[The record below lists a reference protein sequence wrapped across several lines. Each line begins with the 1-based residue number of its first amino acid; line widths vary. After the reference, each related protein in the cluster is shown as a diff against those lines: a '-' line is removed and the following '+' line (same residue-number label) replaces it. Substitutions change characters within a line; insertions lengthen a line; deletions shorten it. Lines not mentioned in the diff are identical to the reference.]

1 MTIRHRALAVA
12 LLVLT
17 FAAAVHMAFALP
29 ALATPNELLNFEY
42 VQVMRQIGGLP
53 NRGLVD
59 SEVRYTEW
67 HQPPLYFTF
76 AALFGLSVPVPPSA
90 VNPPPPIE
98 LAGNPH
104 YLATPVGNRNPV
116 VHVNPANTPLLYT
129 SRVAAALL
137 GALGVAAL
145 YAAGKR
151 VYGPAAGLLM
161 ASILAFQPTYVH
173 LSGSVNNDMPLTA
186 VVTMVMSLAVFLV
199 TSDGRRVT
207 SEEKSSRKGRKERQE
222 QISRKDAKN
231 AKLRILSLAFFA
243 SLREVLPYFVLGLL
257 CAAAILTKANGVF
270 VLVFPAMVFL
280 ELVLRWAATR
290 HAPPAEVPGSGF
302 QVPGAERASLA
313 PDPASEDVDSA
324 GGLAPW
330 LLAPSPPATRHL
342 PPVTRHSSLV
352 ALLAMAAGLL
362 PLWAG
367 WLWLNAVRMR
377 DALGLSGS
385 LPVGRVLRLSPLDF
399 GHVVP
404 FLPAVWRSYWLDW
417 SAGDVGHGPEWLYWL
432 WLLAVVGMLL
442 GWGRRAHAK
451 DAKGAKGAKKKETSS
466 SWRSWLSWRPW
477 RELFSPPPAT
487 RHSPLLTPMIVMAF
501 LGISYLYF
509 AVKALTVKEAGWM
522 VPEGRWW
529 LPGLPMLAWLLAA
542 GYARWWSPRRR
553 EGALLAAAAVPPF
566 IALVLLAFHLPAL
579 YPRAELVETHCA
591 TEEQGCRGAGGN
603 AAPLLTYG
611 PLSLLEATA
620 NNPTTGQPALV
631 TLTWRAESDV
641 AADYTVNAQLLAQEP
656 GGWRKLAE
664 HNSFPGQGMNPT
676 DGWQAGEVWRDRLM
690 LLPETT
696 LNGPTLAALQVRVTE
711 GGPAPIVNGSP
722 QTAAPPGPPLRDLP
736 PTRDGQP
743 VELPVVASVVVRPA
757 APLAPPTAEGAAA
770 LFAASFQL
778 AASAVEMGGDG
789 PVVTLWWAATAAP
802 EIDYTIFVHLLDA
815 AGNVV
820 AQADGPPN
828 DGLSPTSLWRPGDVV
843 RDVHRFP
850 PGTVVPDGGRIR
862 VGAYRPDTGERAP
875 AAQNDVPLAESSVEL
890 RVTSDE

>member
-1 MTIRHRALAVA
+1 MTTRRHRALAVTLLA
-12 LLVLT
+12 LY

-104 YLATPVGNRNPV
+104 YLSTPRGNLNPV
-116 VHVNPANTPLLYT
+116 VHVDPGTTPLLYT
-129 SRVAAALL
+129 SRAAAALL

-161 ASILAFQPTYVH
+161 ASILAFQPTFIH

-186 VVTMVMSLAVFLV
+186 VAAVVMGYAVFV
-199 TSDGRRVT
+199 VT
-207 SEEKSSRKGRKERQE
+207 SEEKT
-222 QISRKDAKN
+222 SRKDRQGRQERKI
-231 AKLRILSLAFFA
+231 KSSSLRSSRPWR
-243 SLREVLPYFVLGLL
+243 SLREVLPFFVLGLL

-270 VLVFPAMVFL
+270 VLVFPAVVL
-280 ELVLRWAATR
+280 LALLIGGRHGSLVVGR
-290 HAPPAEVPGSGF
+290 SS
-302 QVPGAERASLA
+302 SLA
-313 PDPASEDVDSA
+313 PLPNPLPQGEGACTLTRPASEDADSTR
-324 GGLAPW
+324 GRRPWPLAPGPW
-330 LLAPSPPATRHL
+330 PLASA
-342 PPVTRHSSLV
+342 
-352 ALLAMAAGLL
+352 AIAAGLL

-417 SAGDVGHGPEWLYWL
+417 SAGDVGYGPDWLYGFWL
-432 WLLAVVGMLL
+432 VAVGGMLL
-442 GWGRRAHAK
+442 GWLRPIRNDELGIRNEEKSSRKGREGEQRTPRK
-451 DAKGAKGAKKKETSS
+451 
-466 SWRSWLSWRPW
+466 RPFLPLRLRPFAPL
-477 RELFSPPPAT
+477 RELFASPTT
-487 RHSPLLTPMIVMAF
+487 RRSPLATPMILLAF

-553 EGALLAAAAVPPF
+553 EGALLAAAAVPPV
-566 IALVLLAFHLPAL
+566 IALALLVFHLPAL
-579 YPRAELVETHCA
+579 YPQAELA
-591 TEEQGCRGAGGN
+591 GRGAGEQGSGGE
-603 AAPLLTYG
+603 AVTPASA
-611 PLSLLEATA
+611 LSFRNLALLEATA
-620 NNPTTGQPALV
+620 EAAVSGRPSAV
-631 TLTWRAESDV
+631 VLTWRAEADV
-641 AADYTVNAQLLAQEP
+641 AADYTVNVQLLAQEP

-676 DGWQAGEVWRDRLM
+676 DGWRAGEVWRDRLT

-722 QTAAPPGPPLRDLP
+722 QTDAPPGTPLRDLP
-736 PTRDGQP
+736 ATRDGRP
-743 VELPVVASVVVRPA
+743 VDPPLMASVVVRPA
-757 APLAPPTAEGAAA
+757 APLAPPAVEGEPAVFAE
-770 LFAASFQL
+770 SFQL
-778 AASAVEMGGDG
+778 AAASAAVEGDG
-789 PVVTLWWAATAAP
+789 PVVTLWWAATAVPPA
-802 EIDYTIFVHLLDA
+802 DYTIFVHLLDA
-815 AGNVV
+815 AGNLL

-828 DGLSPTSLWRPGDVV
+828 DGLSPTGIWQPGDVV

-875 AAQNDVPLAESSVEL
+875 ATQGGAPLAESSVEL

>member
-1 MTIRHRALAVA
+1 MTTRRHRALAVA
-12 LLVLT
+12 LLALY
-17 FAAAVHMAFALP
+17 FAAAVHMALALP
-29 ALATPNELLNFEY
+29 ALASPNELLNFEY

-90 VNPPPPIE
+90 ANPPPPIE
-98 LAGNPH
+98 MQANPH
-104 YLATPVGNRNPV
+104 YLSTPAGNRNPV
-116 VHVNPANTPLLYT
+116 VHVGPANTPLLYT

-151 VYGPAAGLLM
+151 VHGPAAGLLM

-173 LSGSVNNDMPLTA
+173 LSGAVNNDMPLTA
-186 VVTMVMSLAVFLV
+186 VVAIVMSYAVFLV
-199 TSDGRRVT
+199 TRDG
-207 SEEKSSRKGRKERQE
+207 EKSSRQGAKGQRTPR
-222 QISRKDAKN
+222 R
-231 AKLRILSLAFFA
+231 LSFLPWRPRPLAPW
-243 SLREVLPYFVLGLL
+243 RELLPYFVLGLL

-270 VLVFPAMVFL
+270 VLVFPAVVVVG
-280 ELVLRWAATR
+280 LVVGRWSSSSPPPLPNPLPQGEGAGPPTR
-290 HAPPAEVPGSGF
+290 HP
-302 QVPGAERASLA
+302 
-313 PDPASEDVDSA
+313 
-324 GGLAPW
+324 
-330 LLAPSPPATRHL
+330 PPATRHW
-342 PPVTRHSSLV
+342 
-352 ALLAMAAGLL
+352 LLSAAAIAAGLL

-417 SAGDVGHGPEWLYWL
+417 SAGDVGYGPAWLYGFWL
-432 WLLAVVGMLL
+432 GAVGVMLL
-442 GWGRRAHAK
+442 GWLRPIRNYELGIRNEEKSSRKGREGEQRTPR
-451 DAKGAKGAKKKETSS
+451 E
-466 SWRSWLSWRPW
+466 RPFLPLRLRPFAPL
-477 RELFSPPPAT
+477 RELFASPTT
-487 RHSPLLTPMIVMAF
+487 RRSPLATPMILLAF

-522 VPEGRWW
+522 VPEARWW

-542 GYARWWSPRRR
+542 GFARWWSPRRR
-553 EGALLAAAAVPPF
+553 EGALLVAAAVPPV
-566 IALVLLAFHLPAL
+566 IAFGLLAWHLPAL
-579 YPRAELVETHCA
+579 YPRAELA
-591 TEEQGCRGAGGN
+591 GRGAGERGSGGESV
-603 AAPLLTYG
+603 APRSVLSFSPLT
-611 PLSLLEATA
+611 LLEAA
-620 NNPTTGQPALV
+620 AEPAV
-631 TLTWRAESDV
+631 AGRPSAVALTWRAEADIV
-641 AADYTVNAQLLAQEP
+641 ADYTVNVQLLAQAP

-664 HNSFPGQGMNPT
+664 HNSYPGQGLNPT
-676 DGWQAGEVWRDRLM
+676 GGWRAGQVWRDRLA
-690 LLPETT
+690 LVAEGE
-696 LNGPTLAALQVRVTE
+696 LNGPTLAALQVRVTQ

-722 QTAAPPGPPLRDLP
+722 RPPVPTTPLRDLL

-743 VELPVVASVVVRPA
+743 VDPPIVASVVVRPA
-757 APLAPPTAEGAAA
+757 APLVSPATEGDAPV
-770 LFAASFQL
+770 FADAFRL
-778 AASAVEMGGDG
+778 AASSVETDGDG

-802 EIDYTIFVHLLDA
+802 PADYTIFVHLLDA

-828 DGLSPTSLWRPGDVV
+828 DGLSPTGIWQPGDVV

-850 PGTVVPDGGRIR
+850 PGTVVPDGGRLR
-862 VGAYRPDTGERAP
+862 VGAYRPDSGERAP
-875 AAQNDVPLAESSVEL
+875 ATLGGAPLVESSVEL

>member
-1 MTIRHRALAVA
+1 MTICRHRALAVV
-12 LLVLT
+12 LLALT

-29 ALATPNELLNFEY
+29 PLATPNELLNFEY
-42 VQVMRQIGGLP
+42 VQVMRQIRGLP

-76 AALFGLSVPVPPSA
+76 AALFGLSVPVQPSA
-90 VNPPPPIE
+90 ANPPPPIE
-98 LAGNPH
+98 MQANPH
-104 YLATPVGNRNPV
+104 YLSTPAGNRNPV

-137 GALGVAAL
+137 GVLGVAAL

-151 VYGPAAGLLM
+151 VLGPAAGLLM
-161 ASILAFQPTYVH
+161 GSILAFQPTYIH
-173 LSGSVNNDMPLTA
+173 LGGSVNNDMPLTA
-186 VVTMVMSLAVFLV
+186 VVAMVMSYAVLLV
-199 TSDGRRVT
+199 TSDGRRVA
-207 SEEKSSRKGRKERQE
+207 SEKEISRQGRQE
-222 QISRKDAKN
+222 EISRKDAKN
-231 AKLRILSLAFFA
+231 AKFRFLNLAFFA

-270 VLVFPAMVFL
+270 VLVFPVMAL
-280 ELVLRWAATR
+280 LGLVMGWVATR
-290 HAPPAEVPGSGF
+290 DSPPAPRS
-302 QVPGAERASLA
+302 ASENA
-313 PDPASEDVDSA
+313 DSAGGHGPASEDADSA
-324 GGLAPW
+324 GGHGLASEDADSAGGHGPASEDADSTGGHGP
-330 LLAPSPPATRHL
+330 APR
-342 PPVTRHSSLV
+342 VTRRSLLV
-352 ALLAMAAGLL
+352 ALLAIAAGLL
-362 PLWAG
+362 PLWGG

-399 GHVVP
+399 GHVIP

-417 SAGDVGHGPEWLYWL
+417 SAGDVGYGPEWLYVAWL
-432 WLLAVVGMLL
+432 VVVAFMLL
-442 GWGRRAHAK
+442 GWLRPDMRYEIRNTSQEK
-451 DAKGAKGAKKKETSS
+451 DARRTPSKRVPRPSS
-466 SWRSWLSWRPW
+466 LV
-477 RELFSPPPAT
+477 SPMVV
-487 RHSPLLTPMIVMAF
+487 LAF

-553 EGALLAAAAVPPF
+553 EGALLAAAAVPPV
-566 IALVLLAFHLPAL
+566 IAFGLLAFHLPVL
-579 YPRAELVETHCA
+579 YPTAERIDDPCGQAEK
-591 TEEQGCRGAGGN
+591 QGDGGECISSITYDDI
-603 AAPLLTYG
+603 ALLD
-611 PLSLLEATA
+611 ATA
-620 NNPTTGQPALV
+620 DDATAGQPSTV
-631 TLTWRAESDV
+631 VLTWRAETDV
-641 AADYTVNAQLLAQEP
+641 TADTTVNVQLLAQEP

-676 DGWQAGEVWRDRLM
+676 RGWRAGEIWRDRLT
-690 LLPETT
+690 LVPDGA

-722 QTAAPPGPPLRDLP
+722 QPPAPVTPLRDVP

-743 VELPVVASVVVRPA
+743 VESPVVASIVLRPA
-757 APLAPPTAEGAAA
+757 APLVSPASSDEAAV
-770 LFAASFQL
+770 FAGSFQL
-778 AASAVEMGGDG
+778 SAASAEVDGDG

-802 EIDYTIFVHLLDA
+802 GGDYTIFVHLLDA

-828 DGLSPTSLWRPGDVV
+828 DGLSPTRIWRAGDVV

-875 AAQNDVPLAESSVEL
+875 ATRGGAPLPDGAVEL
-890 RVTSDE
+890 GIGN